1 MSRLRAGNWQESR
14 LETDRKCERKNRR
27 KRARLSRE
35 RSGLAE
41 EDASQEPQTTQVSG
55 SALELCQVISAVSR
69 SIPLEKPD
77 LPDEFFP
84 AHLSVALIDAIFH
97 SRLRYGEQPA
107 PGAERYCSRFE
118 IARTR
123 ADRWKPPPADEQ
135 ETLGDLIRHYDEFGV
150 VRMANEVFRTRRRFP
165 GTKITRSES
174 VLHAARALRCVGV
187 DVLQDVWSRRPAEI
201 DDALRSV
208 PGGDDGTGRILLMY
222 TGGDDFVLGDPYVRR
237 FVANAIGR
245 RTVSAA
251 RAVALVRS
259 AAYELLVSPRFLD
272 REIRRFGA
280 SW

>member
-1 MSRLRAGNWQESR
+1 
-14 LETDRKCERKNRR
+14 
-27 KRARLSRE
+27 
-35 RSGLAE
+35 
-41 EDASQEPQTTQVSG
+41 
-55 SALELCQVISAVSR
+55 
-69 SIPLEKPD
+69 
-77 LPDEFFP
+77 
-84 AHLSVALIDAIFH
+84 
-97 SRLRYGEQPA
+97 
-107 PGAERYCSRFE
+107 
-118 IARTR
+118 
-123 ADRWKPPPADEQ
+123 
-135 ETLGDLIRHYDEFGV
+135 
-150 VRMANEVFRTRRRFP
+150 MANEVFRTRRRFP

-208 PGGDDGTGRILLMY
+208 PEGDDCTGRILLMY